1 MEQQALQFKALG
13 DLTRLRLAALLAVN
27 GETCVCHL
35 ARALGEPDYKI
46 SRHLTVLRSA
56 GLVEARRQGTW
67 MHYRLS
73 SAQSDF
79 DQRLREFLR
88 EALEGLPV
96 VREDLERMLAKC
108 CEVK

>member
-46 SRHLTVLRSA
+46 SRHLTVLRAA

-67 MHYRLS
+67 MHYRLIEPCC
-73 SAQSDF
+73 DF
-79 DQRLREFLR
+79 DRRLREFLR
-88 EALEGLPV
+88 DSLEELPL
-96 VREDLERMLAKC
+96 VREDLERMRVSC